1 MDSIKGILLEPKR
14 FAIHDGPGIR
24 TTFFFKGC
32 VLKCIW
38 CHNPE
43 SISPKPQM
51 GYYAHKCINC
61 GECADVC
68 PVKAHTFSADGI
80 HQFDPLL
87 CSDCGKCEE
96 VCLGKALK
104 QYGKGMTVDEV
115 MKIALEDRTFYQESN
130 GGITISGGEPLMQID
145 FAVALLKELKNAGL
159 HTAVDSCANVATDRF
174 GRVMPYTDMF
184 LIDFKHADCAEHKK
198 LTGSGNEL
206 ICKNLQWL
214 SDQGARIEI
223 RIPVVPGCNDSTDNM
238 ERTADFLSKLQL
250 EAVRLLP
257 YHSLAGSKYGAV
269 NMPDTMPKVPAPDSE
284 TMERFAAVLQSRG
297 LTVKY

>member
-87 CSDCGKCEE
+87 CNDCGKCEE

-104 QYGKGMTVDEV
+104 QYGKEMTVDEV
-115 MKIALEDRTFYQESN
+115 MKIALEDLTFYQESN
-130 GGITISGGEPLMQID
+130 GGVTLSGGEPLMQPD
-145 FAVALLKELKNAGL
+145 FALALLKELKNAGL
-159 HTAVDSCANVATDRF
+159 HTAVDSCANVATSHF
-174 GRVMPYTDMF
+174 EKILPYTDMF
-184 LIDFKHADCAEHKK
+184 LIDFKHADSAEHKK

-206 ICKNLQWL
+206 ICKNLEWL
-214 SDQGARIEI
+214 SNQGAEIEI
-223 RIPVVPGCNDSTDNM
+223 RIPVVPGCNDSPDNM
-238 ERTADFLSKLQL
+238 ERTADFLGKLHL
-250 EAVRLLP
+250 KAVRLLP

-269 NMPDTMPKVPAPDSE
+269 NMPDTMPKVPAPTTE
-284 TMERFAAVLQSRG
+284 TMERFAAFLQSRG

>member
-1 MDSIKGILLEPKR
+1 
-14 FAIHDGPGIR
+14 
-24 TTFFFKGC
+24 
-32 VLKCIW
+32 
-38 CHNPE
+38 
-43 SISPKPQM
+43 
-51 GYYAHKCINC
+51 
-61 GECADVC
+61 
-68 PVKAHTFSADGI
+68 
-80 HQFDPLL
+80 
-87 CSDCGKCEE
+87 
-96 VCLGKALK
+96 
-104 QYGKGMTVDEV
+104 
-115 MKIALEDRTFYQESN
+115 
-130 GGITISGGEPLMQID
+130 MQID
-145 FAVALLKELKNAGL
+145 FAAALLKELKNAGL

-174 GRVMPYTDMF
+174 ERVMPYTDMF
-184 LIDFKHADCAEHKK
+184 LIDFKHADSAEHKK

-223 RIPVVPGCNDSTDNM
+223 RIPVVPGCNDSADNM

>member
-1 MDSIKGILLEPKR
+1 MPEITGLLLEPKR

-87 CSDCGKCEE
+87 CSDCGKCED

-104 QYGKGMTVDEV
+104 QYGKEMTVDEV
-115 MKIALEDRTFYQESN
+115 MKIALEDLTFYQESN
-130 GGITISGGEPLMQID
+130 GGVTLSGGEPLMQID
-145 FAVALLKELKNAGL
+145 FAAALLKELKKANI

-174 GRVMPYTDMF
+174 DKVLPYTDMF
-184 LIDFKHADCAEHKK
+184 LIDFKHADSSEHKK

-214 SDQGARIEI
+214 SGQGARVEI
-223 RIPVVPGCNDSTDNM
+223 RIPVVPGCNDSVENM
-238 ERTADFLSKLQL
+238 EMTAGFLGRLHL

-257 YHSLAGSKYGAV
+257 YHSLARSKYLAL
-269 NMPDTMPKVPAPDSE
+269 NMTDTLPGVLAPAPE
-284 TMERFAAVLQSRG
+284 QLARFAEILQRRG
-297 LTVKY
+297 ITVKW